1 MTDNVRAVID
11 EAERWLGFRPAG
23 NMSTPFGELSGY
35 NGQTWAGMFIDYV
48 FFKAGVVIPSCGY
61 SPTGLAEFTSRR
73 RVYKNPRPGDIV
85 FFSFAVT
92 GESYGMSHVGLVTK
106 TDRWKADGLV
116 QTIEGNVGSGLPKG
130 DPGLMGVFS
139 RVRSRHEVIGFGRP
153 AFRPA
158 ILRRTGMAGTTRID
172 VETVRPGRRNKSIG
186 LVQAGLARTVG
197 LGKVTVDM
205 FDAETERA
213 YAHWQRTLGYVGTD
227 ARGIPDL
234 RSLRTLGERTG
245 LFTTEEVK

>member
-1 MTDNVRAVID
+1 VTDNVQKVIA

-23 NMSTPFGELSGY
+23 NSSTPFSEAAGY
-35 NGQTWAGMFIDYV
+35 NGQTWAGMFIDYI
-48 FFKAGVVIPSCGY
+48 FFNSGTVIPSCGY
-61 SPTGLAEFTSRR
+61 SPTGLAEFINKR

-92 GESYGMSHVGLVTK
+92 GESYGMPHVGLVVK
-106 TDRWKADGLV
+106 TDRWKSDGLV

-130 DPGLMGVFS
+130 DPGLTGVFS
-139 RVRSRHEVIGFGRP
+139 RVRSRHEVLGFGRP

-158 ILRRTGMAGTTRID
+158 LLKKPTGVAGTTIAL
-172 VETVRPGRRNKSIG
+172 ETVRPGRRNKSIG
-186 LVQAGLARTVG
+186 LVQTGLARTVG

-213 YAHWQRTLGYVGTD
+213 YAHWQRTVGYVGND

-234 RSLRTLGERTG
+234 RSLRTLGDRTG
-245 LFTTEEVK
+245 LFTVEENK

>member
-1 MTDNVRAVID
+1 VTDNVRTVID

-61 SPTGLAEFTSRR
+61 SPTGLAEFVNKR
-73 RVYKNPRPGDIV
+73 RVYKNPRPGDIA
-85 FFSFAVT
+85 FFSFPVT
-92 GESYGMSHVGLVTK
+92 GESYGMPHVGLVTK
-106 TDRWKADGLV
+106 TDRWIPDGLV

-130 DPGLMGVFS
+130 DPGLTGVFS

-158 ILRRTGMAGTTRID
+158 ILKRKGLAGMTTID
-172 VETVRPGRRNKSIG
+172 TETVRPGRRNKSIG

-205 FDAETERA
+205 FDTETERA
-213 YAHWQRTLGYVGTD
+213 YAHWQRTLGYVGND

-245 LFTTEEVK
+245 LFTTEETK

>member
-1 MTDNVRAVID
+1 VTDNVRAVID

-92 GESYGMSHVGLVTK
+92 GESYGMPHVGLT
-106 TDRWKADGLV
+106 GLC
-116 QTIEGNVGSGLPKG
+116 
-130 DPGLMGVFS
+130 
-139 RVRSRHEVIGFGRP
+139 RRSRETSVP
-153 AFRPA
+153 AC
-158 ILRRTGMAGTTRID
+158 LR
-172 VETVRPGRRNKSIG
+172 ET
-186 LVQAGLARTVG
+186 QA
-197 LGKVTVDM
+197 
-205 FDAETERA
+205 
-213 YAHWQRTLGYVGTD
+213 
-227 ARGIPDL
+227 
-234 RSLRTLGERTG
+234 
-245 LFTTEEVK
+245 

>member
-1 MTDNVRAVID
+1 M
-11 EAERWLGFRPAG
+11 
-23 NMSTPFGELSGY
+23 
-35 NGQTWAGMFIDYV
+35 
-48 FFKAGVVIPSCGY
+48 
-61 SPTGLAEFTSRR
+61 R

-92 GESYGMSHVGLVTK
+92 GESYGMPHVGLVTK

-130 DPGLMGVFS
+130 DPGLTGVFS